1 MTSLKEKKLAIYEWF
16 ANLKDDEIINIIF
29 LMMTQQQEMPELTE
43 EQKKRIEIGLAQLD
57 NGNSISNE
65 VLREKV
71 SALFNKFK

>member
-16 ANLKDDEIINIIF
+16 ANLKDDEIINIFF